1 MMKHKY
7 FILSLLVALVTL
19 SNAVSAKSPVW
30 KVSKGDTHLY
40 IGGTIHLL
48 AAKDYPLPKAFDLAF
63 NQADEIVF
71 ETDISSVND
80 LATQMKMMP
89 VIMSQGGETLESRL
103 EPKVWQE
110 LTLFLEARGLP
121 TPMFQAMT
129 PAGFNLAL
137 LALELQKMGV
147 TSESGVETF
156 FNQKAILAGKSISW
170 LETLEAQLAVLN
182 KMNEIDANVMVR
194 STIEDIEK
202 LPEQWLEL
210 LRLWR
215 AGDMKGLDDLA
226 LDQILNTSPEL
237 YEALLVQRN
246 KNWIPSIEKMLDS
259 KDIELVLVGAL
270 HLSGEHS
277 VLKMLSE
284 KGAKVEQLN

>member
-1 MMKHKY
+1 MLKHKY
-7 FILSLLVALVTL
+7 FIILLLMALITL
-19 SNAVSAKSPVW
+19 SNVVNAKSPVW
-30 KVSKGDTHLY
+30 KVSKGDAHLY

-48 AAKDYPLPKAFDLAF
+48 AAKDYPLPEAFDLAF
-63 NQADEIVF
+63 NLADEIVF
-71 ETDISSVND
+71 ETDISSAND

-89 VIMSQGGETLESRL
+89 VIMSQGGQTLESRL
-103 EPKVWQE
+103 EPKVWEE
-110 LTLFLEARGLP
+110 LTAFLEARSLP
-121 TPMFQAMT
+121 IPMFQAMT

-156 FNQKAILAGKSISW
+156 FNQKAISAGKSITW

-182 KMNEIDANVMVR
+182 KMNEIDANMMVR

-202 LPEQWLEL
+202 LPEQWPEL

-215 AGDMKGLDDLA
+215 AGDMKGLEDLA

-246 KNWIPSIEKMLDS
+246 KNWIPSIEKMLES

-277 VLKMLSE
+277 VLKMLSDR
-284 KGAKVEQLN
+284 GATVEQLN

>member
-1 MMKHKY
+1 MLKHKY
-7 FILSLLVALVTL
+7 FIILLLMALITL
-19 SNAVSAKSPVW
+19 SNVVNAKSPVW
-30 KVSKGDTHLY
+30 KVSKGDAHLY

-48 AAKDYPLPKAFDLAF
+48 AAKDYPLPEAFDLAF
-63 NQADEIVF
+63 NLADEIVF
-71 ETDISSVND
+71 ETDISSAND

-89 VIMSQGGETLESRL
+89 VIMSQGGQTLESRL
-103 EPKVWQE
+103 EPKVWEE
-110 LTLFLEARGLP
+110 LTAFLEARSLP
-121 TPMFQAMT
+121 IPMFQAMT

-156 FNQKAILAGKSISW
+156 FNQKAISASKSITW

-182 KMNEIDANVMVR
+182 KMNEIDANMMVR

-202 LPEQWLEL
+202 LPEQWPEL

-215 AGDMKGLDDLA
+215 AGDMKGLEDLA

-246 KNWIPSIEKMLDS
+246 KNWIPSIEKMLES

-277 VLKMLSE
+277 VLKMLSDR
-284 KGAKVEQLN
+284 GATVEQLN

>member
-1 MMKHKY
+1 MLKHKN
-7 FILSLLVALVTL
+7 FITVLLVALITL
-19 SNAVSAKSPVW
+19 SNVVNAKSPVW
-30 KVSKGDTHLY
+30 KVSKGDAHLY

-48 AAKDYPLPKAFDLAF
+48 AAKDYPLPEAFDLAF
-63 NQADEIVF
+63 NLADEIVF
-71 ETDISSVND
+71 ETDISSAND

-89 VIMSQGGETLESRL
+89 VIMSQGGQTLESRL
-103 EPKVWQE
+103 EPKVWEE
-110 LTLFLEARGLP
+110 LTAFLEARSLP
-121 TPMFQAMT
+121 IPMFQAMT

-156 FNQKAILAGKSISW
+156 FNQKAISAGKSITW

-182 KMNEIDANVMVR
+182 KMNEIDANMMVR

-202 LPEQWLEL
+202 LPEQWPEL

-215 AGDMKGLDDLA
+215 AGDMKGLEDLA

-246 KNWIPSIEKMLDS
+246 KNWIPSIEKMLES

-277 VLKMLSE
+277 VLKMLSDR
-284 KGAKVEQLN
+284 GATVEQLN